1 MHLFSV
7 NLYRSAAEVLVTC
20 IASGSVWLLIVGG
33 VVLVVVLLVG
43 VDVLVAVVLVVVVV
57 VVLVVVFLDVVVVES
72 LKRRL
77 ARVLVLNWNCACNGY
92 ISLTAISLVHVTTLA
107 FQFHRTKV
115 YICMR
120 YIKH

>member
-1 MHLFSV
+1 MEYHAGRDFF
-7 NLYRSAAEVLVTC
+7 ADI
-20 IASGSVWLLIVGG
+20 IA
-33 VVLVVVLLVG
+33 VVV
-43 VDVLVAVVLVVVVV
+43 VVFVVVVV
-57 VVLVVVFLDVVVVES
+57 VVVVDVVVVFLVVVVVES

>member
-1 MHLFSV
+1 MISV
-7 NLYRSAAEVLVTC
+7 FL
-20 IASGSVWLLIVGG
+20 GPLIEPSIPS
-33 VVLVVVLLVG
+33 
-43 VDVLVAVVLVVVVV
+43 VVVVV
-57 VVLVVVFLDVVVVES
+57 VVVVVNVVVFLVVVVVVES